1 MFGCCAAAAAGDP
14 PRVARLAAA
23 KKKAVTY
30 HITEVAGWVIVTP
43 SGKAQNNEPL
53 RVRYMFR
60 RWLTRPAVR
69 VVVNLQR
76 LEQFGVWEVGVLTS
90 FKREVDQRVGVL
102 RLCNLN
108 PELNGYF
115 RDVRFAEQ
123 FAIYDGLEA
132 AMTD

>member
-1 MFGCCAAAAAGDP
+1 
-14 PRVARLAAA
+14 
-23 KKKAVTY
+23 VTY

-115 RDVRFAEQ
+115 RDDRFAEQ